1 MDLYKHS
8 TNPCIL
14 TSKSYM
20 VPRVKVSKGCCVPR
34 SASNPSWEPADS
46 MSFIKVEINIPSVH
60 MGHGVGPCQ
69 EFSYSKVGAFHLG
82 SQELSK
88 EAATAQGWAQCPT
101 CHPSHSTLSLCVPSW
116 HSAFPGGV
124 ERQLGSLLPRVLCSQ
139 GMPGL
144 CRAKAPTVLGVPG
157 KWLKTREED
166 RPKESD
172 FTCKWFWEFS
182 DSSHHSARLCGNADY
197 PQTWSSGSG
206 SRKNSPPHS
215 NQTCWGKSHRFQTEV
230 PLGRTDRR
238 HGCV

>member
-1 MDLYKHS
+1 
-8 TNPCIL
+8 
-14 TSKSYM
+14 M
-20 VPRVKVSKGCCVPR
+20 VPRVRMSKGCCVPR
-34 SASNPSWEPADS
+34 SASIPSWGPAGS
-46 MSFIKVEINIPSVH
+46 RSFTKVGINIPSVH
-60 MGHGVGPCQ
+60 TGHGVGPCQ
-69 EFSYSKVGAFHLG
+69 EFSCRQVGTFHFRVPRAKQGG
-82 SQELSK
+82 SHCTRMGSVANLSPFSQHLLHVFSPGTLLFQE
-88 EAATAQGWAQCPT
+88 
-101 CHPSHSTLSLCVPSW
+101 
-116 HSAFPGGV
+116 GV

-144 CRAKAPTVLGVPG
+144 CRAKVPTVLGVPG
-157 KWLKTREED
+157 KWLKTREEN
-166 RPKESD
+166 RPKKSD

>member
-1 MDLYKHS
+1 M
-8 TNPCIL
+8 
-14 TSKSYM
+14 
-20 VPRVKVSKGCCVPR
+20 PR
-34 SASNPSWEPADS
+34 SASSPSWGPADCRS
-46 MSFIKVEINIPSVH
+46 LTKVGINMPSVH
-60 MGHGVGPCQ
+60 TGHGVGPCQ
-69 EFSYSKVGAFHLG
+69 EFSCGQVGTFHFRVPRAKQGG
-82 SQELSK
+82 SHCTRMGSV
-88 EAATAQGWAQCPT
+88 ATR
-101 CHPSHSTLSLCVPSW
+101 HPSHSTFCVHSW

-124 ERQLGSLLPRVLCSQ
+124 ERQLGSLLPRVLYSQ
-139 GMPGL
+139 GIPGL

>member
-1 MDLYKHS
+1 MVWGPVRNS
-8 TNPCIL
+8 TAD
-14 TSKSYM
+14 K
-20 VPRVKVSKGCCVPR
+20 
-34 SASNPSWEPADS
+34 WEPS
-46 MSFIKVEINIPSVH
+46 I
-60 MGHGVGPCQ
+60 
-69 EFSYSKVGAFHLG
+69 LG

-88 EAATAQGWAQCPT
+88 EAATEQGWARWPT
-101 CHPSHSTLSLCVPSW
+101 CHPSHNTLSLC
-116 HSAFPGGV
+116 
-124 ERQLGSLLPRVLCSQ
+124 SLLALCFSRRGWKGSWGHCSPGFCAQ

-166 RPKESD
+166 RPKKSD

-215 NQTCWGKSHRFQTEV
+215 NQTCWGKSHRFQTYK
-230 PLGRTDRR
+230 TDRR
-238 HGCV
+238 KGLAAGFLMSREFMQQF